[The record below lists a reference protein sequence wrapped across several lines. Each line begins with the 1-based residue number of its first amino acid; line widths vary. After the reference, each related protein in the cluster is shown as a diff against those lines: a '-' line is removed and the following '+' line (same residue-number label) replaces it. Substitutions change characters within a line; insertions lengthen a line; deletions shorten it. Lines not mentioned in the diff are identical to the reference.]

1 MKSQQAPDPQQHQ
14 VPANPRLPNRPLL
27 IISGGALVVWMIVLV
42 LIALRA
48 I

>member
-1 MKSQQAPDPQQHQ
+1 MKSQQTPDPQRYR
-14 VPANPRLPNRPLL
+14 VPARPRLPNRPLL
-27 IISGGALVVWMIVLV
+27 IISGGALVVWTIVLV